1 MKGWFALHRKVFD
14 CDLFAGEKFSH
25 REAWIYLIS
34 RVAQNEKTILVDG
47 KPLTLE
53 PGEFHTSIEKLAS
66 AWGWNR
72 KTVARYLSIF
82 ENEGMLTQK
91 RTTKGTTLKLTNY
104 GLYDVKNADGW
115 TTKGAT
121 ERTTERTAERT
132 TERTQTKRI
141 KSEKDKK
148 ENNNNT
154 STEADE
160 IDEAFDK
167 IYAIYPKKVGKTK
180 AKARHRQWLKGRKVN
195 GKTVKLTN
203 AQIWR
208 AVSKYVQSKG
218 DSELRFYKDFNVL
231 LGDCLLD
238 YVEEE
243 Q

>member
-115 TTKGAT
+115 TTKG
-121 ERTTERTAERT
+121 TTERT

-148 ENNNNT
+148 ENNNT

-160 IDEAFDK
+160 ILKDFEK
-167 IYAIYPKKVGKTK
+167 IYSIYPQKKGK
-180 AKARHRQWLKGRKVN
+180 AIALRSYRQWVTVGRDDGSGRKR
-195 GKTVKLTN
+195 KLTN
-203 AQIWR
+203 KQIWK
-208 AVSKYVQSKG
+208 AVRLYCDENEDTEKRYWKHFST
-218 DSELRFYKDFNVL
+218 LMNNIT
-231 LGDCLLD
+231 D
-238 YVEEE
+238 YVREEE
-243 Q
+243 R